1 MGIGRSGL
9 MGPLDGPAHFDPYF
23 LMIGPFDGLAY
34 FNPYFFMIG
43 LENDDTDKNIVY

>member
-23 LMIGPFDGLAY
+23 
-34 FNPYFFMIG
+34 FMIG
-43 LENDDTDKNIVY
+43 HFARIFV